1 LNANLIYWN
10 HLGYVEKR
18 TNRRLNKAWIG
29 FKIAKK
35 EGEHDKMK
43 YYAESIQK
51 FEKQLR
57 LPVYTFSDVIK
68 QNVLGGAIRK
78 EEDSAATNEL

>member
-1 LNANLIYWN
+1 MLRRTYLSLN
-10 HLGYVEKR
+10 R
-18 TNRRLNKAWIG
+18 AWVG

-35 EGEHDKMK
+35 EGDHDKMK

-68 QNVLGGAIRK
+68 QNFL
-78 EEDSAATNEL
+78 DSAI

>member
-1 LNANLIYWN
+1 
-10 HLGYVEKR
+10 
-18 TNRRLNKAWIG
+18 
-29 FKIAKK
+29 
-35 EGEHDKMK
+35 MK

-57 LPVYTFSDVIK
+57 LAVNTFSDVIK
-68 QNVLGGAIRK
+68 QNVLGSAIKK